1 MHPSPTF
8 MDSQNSSFKYLWDLI
23 RTSENDGPF
32 QWGNP
37 VVFSRDKGGAR
48 TGKDTYEHPLFLPP
62 LSMGKGE
69 K

>member
-23 RTSENDGPF
+23 RTSENDGLF

-37 VVFSRDKGGAR
+37 VVLSRDKGGAR
-48 TGKDTYEHPLFLPP
+48 TGKET
-62 LSMGKGE
+62 
-69 K
+69 